1 MKKSFTLILML
12 LAVFALCS
20 TAMAAD
26 YTGYTEFNSETGTL
40 TFYGTTGTVPSSSGT
55 KTIRKFGKFE
65 YSYSSEEY
73 ADQILHAVI
82 DYSFRNVVSDYAR
95 CWFKGLK
102 NLKSVNGLGNL
113 KHDSN
118 HNDNFKEMFMNCS
131 SLEDLGDIYNL
142 VTKYASSCY
151 RMFYGCTSLKKI
163 DFSGKD
169 FTGVEEDFQDMF
181 YGCTSLEEAIF
192 TNAKINTVKDF
203 DDMFNGCTSL
213 RIVNF
218 DGCST
223 EKLTWTQR
231 TFKGCENLVAIFV
244 GSGFTVDKVS
254 KSGDMFKGCTK
265 LQGFPN
271 GVPYKYENKT
281 DKSMA
286 TTSGGYL
293 SLPSDNNNGYVYF
306 YKNTLHICYDKY
318 MLPYTSWTNCWDA
331 TNTGTSNPGWLSYSL
346 LTTKAVVD
354 FNARS
359 FKPKSTAYWFYE
371 FSNLKELEN
380 FDSWMNLSDAT
391 TTAYMFAGCRKL
403 QTIKVGNSTMNQS
416 ADMSHM
422 FDGCTAL
429 RTVSLPSRTEPC
441 KMNHMFYN
449 CTNLQTIP
457 FFGTAGNAT
466 DLSYM
471 FYGCTGLTGQQKMT
485 CTTDQCTD
493 MSYMFYG
500 CTNITSLQFSCSMK
514 SVTTTERM
522 FAGCTNIQKIYL
534 LKTSDKTLSLANTKS
549 MFYNDSK
556 LKRIYVEKYD
566 YDLCVDN
573 VTTNNSYMMFN
584 GCTSL
589 IGGKGSKYSVSYDG
603 KTYARIDKGSSASLK
618 GYFTPYN
625 STITFN
631 TDGGSGN
638 SDGLYNAERSCAIA
652 DSEKKGYVFLGW
664 TCSGG
669 YSQSTPTKDLIIPA
683 LDVAYPITCT
693 AHFAVDFA
701 TNSDVKIYFKRSGS
715 SSFTYDNLDLALGV
729 LFNGKWLTEGKD
741 YTIDHSTVKWANTY
755 SITVTGIASNGFTG
769 TKTSKVYVN
778 KASVTIQ
785 VDNASKTYGDPDPEF
800 SYSVN
805 GLKGSDN
812 IKTIKLARVVAVDAV
827 GSTGI
832 LVDSYS
838 VDNEANYNISIKRGS
853 LTINPKPITV
863 TPVSTSKTYG
873 DADPS
878 FTYTVDGLVDDDKLT
893 GYIKRMP
900 GEQVGDYEFDAT
912 SLYNKNYS
920 ISIASGAKFSITP
933 KDITVTPNTVSKV
946 YGDPDPVLTYTVD
959 GLKDGDQLTGSLSRE
974 AGEDVGEYSISSS
987 LQNSN
992 YNITLSDIKF
1002 EITQKSI
1009 SSFAVILD
1017 PAVSIY
1023 DGSQQKPTVKLF
1035 DGTKEIPSTE
1045 YAVSYGE
1052 NKDKGEGTVTISNK
1066 AGGNYVINNTV
1077 ATFDIIDQSEACTV
1091 YIHDGS
1097 SVDIIYAAPDQPL
1110 TKPIKEGYTVHAYT
1124 DQAHTTEWNYSDKV
1138 TTKTLALY
1146 LVWVENT
1153 HTITYKVDGEA
1164 DDVVTLKYGEQ
1175 IPAKAST
1182 KTGHSLVWDINLP
1195 STMPDYDIV
1204 TTGTYIKNV
1213 HTLTYKLDGEDYY
1226 FDNLEYESAITPLA
1240 APTAREGYTFS
1251 GWSGLPATMPDE
1263 DVTATG
1269 SFTANKHT
1277 LVFTDNGTAVKT
1289 ITDFAFG
1296 SDITAE
1302 VPVKEF
1308 HSYIYELP
1316 STGKLMPDADV
1327 TINGKFETNKHNLVY
1342 ILDGVEYK
1350 NTEVAYGTALTL
1362 LANPDARTG
1371 YTFSGWNGLPATMP
1385 DDDVYVSGEFTA
1397 NPHSLVFKVDGEEQ
1411 PAITVSYDTKIS
1423 TVYPQKTGFEFV
1435 PSAEAPS
1442 TMPDENITIE
1452 GTFEYVTYYVYYYVD
1467 GAPYI
1472 SEEHHYGDALALIDA
1487 PENLGCTFSGWSELP
1502 ATMPANNVTVEGTF
1516 TPQVYTLTYKI
1527 DGEVYKTYTKG
1538 YGSYISS
1545 LSAKIKTG
1553 YTFSGWDNEPSE
1565 MPASDLVVNGS
1576 YIKNKYTITYLV
1588 DGEEYKTEEVEY
1600 EAAIAPTEAPTKEGY
1615 TFSGWNL
1622 VYETMPAFN
1631 ITISGS
1637 FTENSTTPVA
1647 SITQSEDIKVWSFNH
1662 TIYIETAPDTKYTI
1676 VDLQGRVIT
1685 TSTTKSTHN
1694 EIQINQSG
1702 IMIVIIGNQSFK
1714 LVL

>member
-1 MKKSFTLILML
+1 ML
-12 LAVFALCS
+12 LAVFAICS

-65 YSYSSEEY
+65 YSYSSEKY

-113 KHDSN
+113 KHDSD

-131 SLEDLGDIYNL
+131 SLEDLGDINKL

-169 FTGVEEDFQDMF
+169 FSGVEEDFQEMF

-192 TNAKINTVKDF
+192 TNAKINTVEDF

-213 RIVNF
+213 RIVKF

-254 KSGDMFKGCTK
+254 KSGDMFSGCTK
-265 LQGFPN
+265 LQGFPV
-271 GVPYKYENKT
+271 GVKYTSQNKT

-286 TTSGGYL
+286 TTSGYL
-293 SLPSDNNNGYVYF
+293 SSPSDSDKGYVYF

-318 MLPYTSWTNCWDA
+318 MLPYTAWTNCWDA
-331 TNTGTSNPGWLSYSL
+331 SNTGTGKPKWVSYSAI
-346 LTTKAVVD
+346 TTKVVMEKGTLN
-354 FNARS
+354 FS
-359 FKPKSTAYWFYE
+359 PKSTAYWFYQ
-371 FSNLKELEN
+371 FYGLTELET
-380 FDSWMNLSDAT
+380 FDLWMNLSEAT

-403 QTIKVGNSTMNQS
+403 QTIKVGNHTMKQS

-429 RTVSLPSRTEPC
+429 RTVSLPSRTQPC

-457 FFGTAGNAT
+457 NFSTKGNAT

-471 FYGCTGLTGQQKMT
+471 FYGCTGLKGQQEMT

-534 LKTSDKTLSLANTKS
+534 LKTSDKTSSLANTKS
-549 MFYNDSK
+549 MFANDSK
-556 LKRIYVEKYD
+556 LIRIYVQNYD

-573 VTTNNSYMMFN
+573 VTANNSYLMFN

-589 IGGKGSKYSVSYDG
+589 IGGKDSKYSVSYDG

-652 DSEKKGYVFLGW
+652 DSKKTGYVFLGW

-669 YSQSTPTKDLIIPA
+669 YDLITPTKNLTIPA
-683 LDVAYPITCT
+683 LGVAYPITCT

-701 TNSDVKIYFKRSGS
+701 TNSDVKIFFKRSGS

-812 IKTIKLARVVAVDAV
+812 IKTIKLARVTAVDAV

-863 TPVSTSKTYG
+863 TP
-873 DADPS
+873 
-878 FTYTVDGLVDDDKLT
+878 
-893 GYIKRMP
+893 
-900 GEQVGDYEFDAT
+900 
-912 SLYNKNYS
+912 
-920 ISIASGAKFSITP
+920 
-933 KDITVTPNTVSKV
+933 
-946 YGDPDPVLTYTVD
+946 
-959 GLKDGDQLTGSLSRE
+959 
-974 AGEDVGEYSISSS
+974 
-987 LQNSN
+987 
-992 YNITLSDIKF
+992 
-1002 EITQKSI
+1002 
-1009 SSFAVILD
+1009 
-1017 PAVSIY
+1017 
-1023 DGSQQKPTVKLF
+1023 
-1035 DGTKEIPSTE
+1035 
-1045 YAVSYGE
+1045 
-1052 NKDKGEGTVTISNK
+1052 
-1066 AGGNYVINNTV
+1066 
-1077 ATFDIIDQSEACTV
+1077 
-1091 YIHDGS
+1091 
-1097 SVDIIYAAPDQPL
+1097 
-1110 TKPIKEGYTVHAYT
+1110 
-1124 DQAHTTEWNYSDKV
+1124 
-1138 TTKTLALY
+1138 
-1146 LVWVENT
+1146 
-1153 HTITYKVDGEA
+1153 
-1164 DDVVTLKYGEQ
+1164 
-1175 IPAKAST
+1175 
-1182 KTGHSLVWDINLP
+1182 
-1195 STMPDYDIV
+1195 
-1204 TTGTYIKNV
+1204 
-1213 HTLTYKLDGEDYY
+1213 
-1226 FDNLEYESAITPLA
+1226 ESA
-1240 APTAREGYTFS
+1240 S
-1251 GWSGLPATMPDE
+1251 
-1263 DVTATG
+1263 
-1269 SFTANKHT
+1269 
-1277 LVFTDNGTAVKT
+1277 
-1289 ITDFAFG
+1289 
-1296 SDITAE
+1296 
-1302 VPVKEF
+1302 
-1308 HSYIYELP
+1308 
-1316 STGKLMPDADV
+1316 
-1327 TINGKFETNKHNLVY
+1327 
-1342 ILDGVEYK
+1342 
-1350 NTEVAYGTALTL
+1350 
-1362 LANPDARTG
+1362 
-1371 YTFSGWNGLPATMP
+1371 
-1385 DDDVYVSGEFTA
+1385 
-1397 NPHSLVFKVDGEEQ
+1397 
-1411 PAITVSYDTKIS
+1411 
-1423 TVYPQKTGFEFV
+1423 
-1435 PSAEAPS
+1435 
-1442 TMPDENITIE
+1442 
-1452 GTFEYVTYYVYYYVD
+1452 
-1467 GAPYI
+1467 
-1472 SEEHHYGDALALIDA
+1472 
-1487 PENLGCTFSGWSELP
+1487 
-1502 ATMPANNVTVEGTF
+1502 
-1516 TPQVYTLTYKI
+1516 
-1527 DGEVYKTYTKG
+1527 
-1538 YGSYISS
+1538 
-1545 LSAKIKTG
+1545 
-1553 YTFSGWDNEPSE
+1553 
-1565 MPASDLVVNGS
+1565 
-1576 YIKNKYTITYLV
+1576 
-1588 DGEEYKTEEVEY
+1588 
-1600 EAAIAPTEAPTKEGY
+1600 
-1615 TFSGWNL
+1615 
-1622 VYETMPAFN
+1622 
-1631 ITISGS
+1631 
-1637 FTENSTTPVA
+1637 
-1647 SITQSEDIKVWSFNH
+1647 
-1662 TIYIETAPDTKYTI
+1662 
-1676 VDLQGRVIT
+1676 
-1685 TSTTKSTHN
+1685 
-1694 EIQINQSG
+1694 
-1702 IMIVIIGNQSFK
+1702 
-1714 LVL
+1714 